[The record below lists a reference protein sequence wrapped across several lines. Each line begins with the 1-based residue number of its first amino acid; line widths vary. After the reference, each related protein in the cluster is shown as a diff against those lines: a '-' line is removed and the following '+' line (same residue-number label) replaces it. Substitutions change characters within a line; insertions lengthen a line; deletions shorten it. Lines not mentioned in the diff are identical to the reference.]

1 MKKYL
6 GIRPT
11 KSQSKCLAVQKRKR
25 KPILRAEL
33 TNHVTDFYERD
44 DVSRCM
50 PGKRDAKNVEGEK
63 KQVRILNDY
72 LANIHE
78 KFCREEPIFKVSY
91 STFCKLRPKN
101 IKVTSLLSRN
111 TSLCTIHQNMALKL
125 KSLRSIGVD
134 ISPNPEVVKKLTTAE
149 VDEKMKMIKDAEI
162 EYEQWK
168 RIDIEGKK
176 KMRIMK

>member
-1 MKKYL
+1 
-6 GIRPT
+6 
-11 KSQSKCLAVQKRKR
+11 
-25 KPILRAEL
+25 
-33 TNHVTDFYERD
+33 
-44 DVSRCM
+44 
-50 PGKRDAKNVEGEK
+50 
-63 KQVRILNDY
+63 
-72 LANIHE
+72 
-78 KFCREEPIFKVSY
+78 
-91 STFCKLRPKN
+91 
-101 IKVTSLLSRN
+101 
-111 TSLCTIHQNMALKL
+111 MALKL